1 MLRYVSLLV
10 RMIKITIG
18 IGSVNH
24 SQVVRQALQMGHKVT
39 VGVSLPCMIFF
50 GQKITKCFQSGQGGM
65 TPSPTLTVRLTVKKH
80 FFYAFSDSAIASS
93 GLQIH

>member
-1 MLRYVSLLV
+1 MLRYVGLLV

-50 GQKITKCFQSGQGGM
+50 PAKKGKKNHKVLSVRPGGGM
-65 TPSPTLTVRLTVKKH
+65 
-80 FFYAFSDSAIASS
+80 SA
-93 GLQIH
+93 

>member
-50 GQKITKCFQSGQGGM
+50 RPK
-65 TPSPTLTVRLTVKKH
+65 RVKKSQN
-80 FFYAFSDSAIASS
+80 AFSQAR
-93 GLQIH
+93 GV